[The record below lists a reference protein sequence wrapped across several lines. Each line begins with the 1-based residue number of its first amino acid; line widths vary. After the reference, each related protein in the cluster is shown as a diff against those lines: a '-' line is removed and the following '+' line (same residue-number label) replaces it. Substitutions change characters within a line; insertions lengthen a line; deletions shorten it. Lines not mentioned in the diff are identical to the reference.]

1 MLAIRDIRRK
11 IRSVRNIQQICRAM
25 KTISGIKL
33 IRAEMRVNAARPYL
47 EGLRAA
53 VPAAAYEADHPLTR
67 QSAGRRMKTL
77 GVILITGD
85 KGLCGS
91 CNINAIQAGM
101 REAPAGEFVALG
113 RKGAD
118 FLRRRGAI
126 VRMSQAPLG
135 AEPRLREAAALAD
148 AIAGL
153 FLEERWDEVRL
164 VYTPYTR
171 GIRPRPQAVKF
182 LPIAPGPPAFPIEN
196 VIFEPERSVVLNLLL
211 PRYLHTVLYT
221 AMLESVASEHASRVA
236 AMALATDNAEKVVN
250 SLTLEFNKARQDS
263 ITKELLDIVAT
274 AEAVR

>member
-33 IRAEMRVNAARPYL
+33 VRAEMRVNAARPYL
-47 EGLRAA
+47 EGLSAA

-67 QSAGRRMKTL
+67 QRDVKTL

-91 CNINAIQAGM
+91 YNINAIQAAM
-101 REAPAGEFVALG
+101 KEAPAGEFVALG
-113 RKGAD
+113 RKGAE

-164 VYTPYTR
+164 VYTAYRR
-171 GIRPRPQAVKF
+171 GGRPRPQAVKF
-182 LPIAPGPPAFPIEN
+182 LPIAPGPPAFPVEN

-221 AMLESVASEHASRVA
+221 AMLESIASEHASRVT
-236 AMALATDNAEKVVN
+236 AMALATDNAEKVIN
-250 SLTLEFNKARQDS
+250 SLTREFNKARQDS